1 MIKKH
6 KDLLILIQDMGISA
20 THPIIFKRNDDKI
33 IVCSVS
39 DKKRYNYS
47 IILTRSRIKNWNSD
61 EKKYFLQ
68 CINETKYYID
78 SSAGHELAIEH
89 GISIEL
95 IEDVKK
101 YIEN

>member
-20 THPIIFKRNDDKI
+20 THPIIFKRNEDKI

-47 IILTRSRIKNWNSD
+47 LILPRSRIKNWESD
-61 EKKYFLQ
+61 DNKSFLQ
-68 CINETKYYID
+68 CINETKYYMD

-89 GISIEL
+89 GLAKDL
-95 IEDVKK
+95 IKDVKK